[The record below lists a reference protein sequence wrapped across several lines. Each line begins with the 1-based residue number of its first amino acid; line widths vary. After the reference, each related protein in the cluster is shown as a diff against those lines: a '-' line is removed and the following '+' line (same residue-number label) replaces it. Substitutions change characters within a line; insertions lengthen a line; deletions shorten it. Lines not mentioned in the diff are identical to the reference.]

1 MEPHTATGI
10 NSIAATIASTFF
22 PPPLPPSPAL
32 PRSPETGEPP
42 TEGRTRAP
50 EIRLQRLE
58 QRAARHILF
67 EYKLHR
73 AYRKPLSLERA
84 MQMADARMPHEDGR
98 LYRCKPLTE
107 PYRSWRD
114 GAPVPGFKVY
124 YQLGVSV
131 ALYMRMVRGGR
142 NLFLPLFGIS
152 LVPLIYNLMGTK
164 ATADATINYVLHS
177 LGNADEVS
185 VLAHGVPDTII
196 VLLAMAALCYGA
208 HTNRA
213 VAAEICPLRPTNVKH
228 LSARDYTVMIEGLPR
243 DPVLSVESLVKGL
256 RELLGSYGE
265 VVCCSLARANREYLQ
280 LLRSRKDLK
289 TTLLY
294 LQIAAHRAPLRSKDL
309 SARAKIESKLQGID
323 AKIEAYCKRPTHE
336 RAPCAGTG
344 FVTFNYRADA
354 RTCSVDLRKNPRRT
368 LQLQTN
374 HGKTVDVHV
383 LLKVSVPPHP
393 SQVVWENL
401 QFTSGTRFFRRL
413 VVNAILLLQCGLS
426 TYVIVKVTHLN
437 VADTLGEY
445 SSSTQQMGT
454 TAWTTLVII
463 LSNLLIFMT
472 APVYAE
478 FFERDIRTD
487 HRETMLAMKL
497 TFFQLGNAFAAALS
511 FLWTKKGGAS
521 GVFDRAWYEQGGAT
535 TVLSMVLADIFFI
548 NPFVEG
554 MRIFDV
560 LIAKA
565 LLAPR
570 ALAQQ
575 QMNSYFAAENP
586 LYLPFRMQLLLKQ
599 LVYGIAWSY
608 AFPVFYLLILCFLA
622 VSVVV
627 DESGLLRTFKG
638 LVTSSDKMYDAA
650 VTQVLP
656 AALVLHCLLAFFTA
670 AHMEME
676 NRWLVDTTNSTNK
689 QHTMLNGPEALGITL
704 RNPAVALAL
713 ATVVIS
719 VTFSLVFITVF
730 KLSRQRLHSQ
740 HKNSSESSIKG
751 VHASLDVEDMP
762 FRNIDHAGANPQLYV
777 PPLTMLLLANW
788 RDRTASLSYDQEL
801 RV

>member
-1 MEPHTATGI
+1 
-10 NSIAATIASTFF
+10 
-22 PPPLPPSPAL
+22 
-32 PRSPETGEPP
+32 
-42 TEGRTRAP
+42 
-50 EIRLQRLE
+50 
-58 QRAARHILF
+58 
-67 EYKLHR
+67 
-73 AYRKPLSLERA
+73 
-84 MQMADARMPHEDGR
+84 
-98 LYRCKPLTE
+98 
-107 PYRSWRD
+107 
-114 GAPVPGFKVY
+114 
-124 YQLGVSV
+124 
-131 ALYMRMVRGGR
+131 MRMVRGGR

-243 DPVLSVESLVKGL
+243 DPMLSVESLVKGL

-354 RTCSVDLRKNPRRT
+354 RTCSVDLLKNPRRA

-426 TYVIVKVTHLN
+426 TYVIVQVTHLN

-478 FFERDIRTD
+478 FFERDIRLD
-487 HRETMLAMKL
+487 HRETQLAMKL
-497 TFFQLGNAFAAALS
+497 TFFQLVNSFAAALS
-511 FLWTKKGGAS
+511 FLWTKQVGAR
-521 GVFDRAWYEQGGAT
+521 GFFDRAWYTNGGAT
-535 TVLSMVLADIFFI
+535 TVISMVLADIFFI

-560 LIAKA
+560 LIAKT

-570 ALAQQ
+570 AMAQE
-575 QMNSYFAAENP
+575 QMNRVYAAENP

-599 LVYGIAWSY
+599 LVYGLAWSY
-608 AFPVFYLLILCFLA
+608 SFPVFFLLVLVYLA
-622 VSVVV
+622 MSVVV
-627 DESGLLRTFKG
+627 DESGLFRTSDRGRREPSPNPCLRSSCSPRASDRALCRFKG
-638 LVTSSDKMYDAA
+638 IVSSSDKMYDAA

-656 AALVLHCLLAFFTA
+656 AALMLHCLLGFFMA
-670 AHMEME
+670 YHMELE
-676 NRWLVDTTNSTNK
+676 NRGLLHGGLLHSSVELD
-689 QHTMLNGPEALGITL
+689 ATL
-704 RNPAVALAL
+704 RSPAVALAF
-713 ATVVIS
+713 AM
-719 VTFSLVFITVF
+719 LVFSAAFALVF
-730 KLSRQRLHSQ
+730 VTAFKVTRHRLKLKPRHSGAALETNLSASPTGTPASREEVAFR
-740 HKNSSESSIKG
+740 E
-751 VHASLDVEDMP
+751 LDYADV
-762 FRNIDHAGANPQLYV
+762 NLQLYV
-777 PPLTMLLLANW
+777 PPLTTLLVATARRHTSSQSYKLSKLRI
-788 RDRTASLSYDQEL
+788 RDTRPYQKADLSSVQAATAEKSVEF
-801 RV
+801 V